1 MQLFYREEG
10 NGYPLIILH
19 GLYGASDNWLP
30 VAHLLSP
37 FFRVILPDLR
47 NHGHS
52 PHHPLHTYEA
62 MTEDVAA
69 LIGNLHLSVK
79 PHLVGHSMGGK
90 VVMSLLLKKPALT
103 ARNIVLDIAPQ
114 TYPLSEE
121 HQRLFHFIHTAD
133 LHRFPSYAAL
143 RQHLALC
150 LPSEREQQIILK
162 NITRQKGTFRWRI
175 NAEALYRAREEIR
188 SWQETGNCC
197 TQEILFIKGENSP
210 YIPDT
215 ETLKKTFPAALLSN
229 IPQAGHWLHT
239 EQPEKLAEIIRTYL
253 SQPVNSRLDET

>member
-1 MQLFYREEG
+1 
-10 NGYPLIILH
+10 
-19 GLYGASDNWLP
+19 
-30 VAHLLSP
+30 
-37 FFRVILPDLR
+37 
-47 NHGHS
+47 
-52 PHHPLHTYEA
+52 YEA

-69 LIGNLHLSVK
+69 LIGSLHLSVK

-103 ARNIVLDIAPQ
+103 ARNIILDIAPQ
-114 TYPLSEE
+114 TYPLSVK

-133 LHRFPSYAAL
+133 LHRFPSYTAL

-150 LPSEREQQIILK
+150 FPSEREQQIILK
-162 NITRQKGTFRWRI
+162 NIIRQKGIFRWRI
-175 NAEALYRAREEIR
+175 NAEALYRAKEEIR

-197 TQEILFIKGENSP
+197 PQEILFIKGENSP

-215 ETLKKTFPAALLSN
+215 EILKKTFPAALLSN

-253 SQPVNSRLDET
+253 SQPVNSRLE

>member
-30 VAHLLSP
+30 VAHLLNP

-69 LIGNLHLSVK
+69 LIDSLHLSVK

-150 LPSEREQQIILK
+150 FPSEREQQIILK

-239 EQPEKLAEIIRTYL
+239 EQPEKLAEIIRAYL
-253 SQPVNSRLDET
+253 SQPVNSRLE